1 MKEVITDI
9 IDIIIQEI
17 LKHDERVIFA
27 YLFGSFILGEDFRD
41 IDIAIYVTEK
51 GVKDPFGFT
60 SDLKIAISKKI
71 EEYGGLTVVPD
82 RVDIAL
88 LNNASLT
95 FQMEVLTKGILL
107 VDKDYD
113 LRTTLIEA
121 VSNKYRDY
129 EQLQKEAS
137 LCL

>member
-1 MKEVITDI
+1 MKEVITVS
-9 IDIIIQEI
+9 IQEI

-41 IDIAIYVTEK
+41 IDIAIYATEK

-71 EEYGGLTVVPD
+71 EEYGALTVVPD